1 MNLVDFLLIIIIS
14 WGVYK
19 GFLNGLVKELASIL
33 GIIFGIFLAK
43 NYYFILDKNILLLLD
58 VEPKLVSSMS
68 LILIFVLTIVTF
80 NILANISTK
89 FLQLIALNLLNKII
103 GSLIGGVKSILILCF
118 LVFII
123 SKINQIQTIENNE
136 MKTSIVYNEI
146 KKINTIIIENNYT
159 EYGNEE

>member
-1 MNLVDFLLIIIIS
+1 M
-14 WGVYK
+14 
-19 GFLNGLVKELASIL
+19 
-33 GIIFGIFLAK
+33 
-43 NYYFILDKNILLLLD
+43 LD
-58 VEPKLVSSMS
+58 VEPKLISSMS

-103 GSLIGGVKSILILCF
+103 GSLIGGIKSMLILCF

-136 MKTSIVYNEI
+136 MKTSIIYNEI

>member
-14 WGVYK
+14 WGAYK
-19 GFLNGLVKELASIL
+19 GFLNGFVKELASIL

-43 NYYFILDKNILLLLD
+43 NYYFFLDKNISLLLD
-58 VEPKLVSSMS
+58 IEPKLISSIS
-68 LILIFVLTIVTF
+68 LILIFVLTIISF
-80 NILANISTK
+80 NILARISTK

-103 GSLIGGVKSILILCF
+103 GAIIGAIKSMLIICF
-118 LVFII
+118 LIFII

-136 MKTSIVYNEI
+136 MKTSIIYNEI

-159 EYGNEE
+159 EYGIDE

>member
-43 NYYFILDKNILLLLD
+43 NYYFILDKNILLMLD
-58 VEPKLVSSMS
+58 VEPKLISSMS

-136 MKTSIVYNEI
+136 MKTSIIYNEI

>member
-43 NYYFILDKNILLLLD
+43 NYYFILDKNILLMLD
-58 VEPKLVSSMS
+58 VEPKLISSMS

-136 MKTSIVYNEI
+136 MKTSIIYNEI
-146 KKINTIIIENNYT
+146 KKINLIIIENNYT

>member
-1 MNLVDFLLIIIIS
+1 LNLVDFLLIIIIS

-58 VEPKLVSSMS
+58 VEPKLITSMS
-68 LILIFVLTIVTF
+68 LILIFVLTIITF
-80 NILANISTK
+80 NIIANISTK